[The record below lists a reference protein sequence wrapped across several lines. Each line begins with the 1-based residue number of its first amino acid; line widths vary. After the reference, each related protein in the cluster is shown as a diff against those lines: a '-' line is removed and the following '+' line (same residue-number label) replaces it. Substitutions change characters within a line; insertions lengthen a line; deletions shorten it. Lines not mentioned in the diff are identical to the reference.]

1 MAHSGIETTNESDVT
16 SLDTKQVSGCQDG
29 DKKGEEHTTAAINDS
44 PKDLYHSKE

>member
-29 DKKGEEHTTAAINDS
+29 DKKGEEHT
-44 PKDLYHSKE
+44 YCCYE